1 MNHEIKTLVELIE
14 IIESVGN
21 RHPLYFSN
29 NSPSEFNSSA
39 AISLCTKPDYEA
51 YYNVVGAY
59 RIAFPLDG
67 IYLSGEDMSEL
78 LHWIVSQT
86 FCFAVVPVTASKT
99 NESFST
105 TEEKKSVAIPVL
117 KTQKKQLYIAIGHK
131 CAITTCNE
139 EIISFFLKG
148 T

>member
-14 IIESVGN
+14 TIESVGN

-29 NSPSEFNSSA
+29 NAPAEFHLST

-51 YYNVVGAY
+51 YYNVVGAN

-67 IYLSGEDMSEL
+67 VYLSGEDMSEL
-78 LHWIVSQT
+78 LHWVISQT
-86 FCFAVVPVTASKT
+86 FRFVVVPVTTPKT
-99 NESFST
+99 NESFSI
-105 TEEKKSVAIPVL
+105 TEGEKSPTL
-117 KTQKKQLYIAIGHK
+117 KTQKQQLYIAIGHK
-131 CAITTCNE
+131 CAITTYNK
-139 EIISFFLKG
+139 EIIDFFLKG